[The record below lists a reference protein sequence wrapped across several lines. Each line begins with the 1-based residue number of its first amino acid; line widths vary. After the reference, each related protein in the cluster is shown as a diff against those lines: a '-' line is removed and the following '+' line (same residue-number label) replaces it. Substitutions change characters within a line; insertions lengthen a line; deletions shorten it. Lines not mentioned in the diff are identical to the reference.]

1 MFVDSSAFV
10 AMMTGEGD
18 AEQLTARLE
27 QARKPV
33 TSSIVAFETV
43 LALSRI
49 YGIPKELAQVLFLE
63 FVKAAG
69 VEMVSIGPEMHLLAL
84 NAHELYGK
92 GTGHPAQLNM
102 GDCFSYAMA
111 KSTSGELLYK
121 GSDFRHTDLG

>member
-1 MFVDSSAFV
+1 MV
-10 AMMTGEGD
+10 
-18 AEQLTARLE
+18 
-27 QARKPV
+27 
-33 TSSIVAFETV
+33 
-43 LALSRI
+43 
-49 YGIPKELAQVLFLE
+49 FLE
-63 FVKAAG
+63 FVKAAR

-84 NAHELYGK
+84 NAHQLYGK